1 MVFLFDFTVCLFVF
15 ESDAI
20 LYQVQEL
27 GIMNDSTSTAVLPP
41 WLKWLEGCSSTN
53 TWAIEHLA
61 QLDHGTVVFTR
72 HQTQGRGQNGRVWYS
87 PPGVLTL
94 SVILDGIP
102 TSQLSGF
109 SLIAG
114 LAVVY
119 AIEDLIP
126 RLQNQLRLKWT
137 NDVWLNQRKL
147 AGILCEGVT
156 NSLSNGTKLVVGIG
170 LNHQADFAN
179 LEISSVINPISLH
192 EVVPI
197 IPGAVPLL
205 ERLRHYLLQ
214 SAGLFQSSQH
224 FSTLLAAVRDR
235 DALLGKQV
243 TIELSKEQISGEAIG
258 LDDRGCLRLRLS
270 DGTIRVFMSGHVI
283 FAE

>member
-1 MVFLFDFTVCLFVF
+1 MFL
-15 ESDAI
+15 SQDAI
-20 LYQVQEL
+20 LYQVKEL
-27 GIMNDSTSTAVLPP
+27 GIMNDSTSAAIPPLPP
-41 WLKWLEGCSSTN
+41 WLEWLEVCPSTN

-61 QLDHGTVVFTR
+61 QLDHGTVVVTR
-72 HQTQGRGQNGRVWYS
+72 HQTHGRGQNGRIWYS

-94 SVILDGIP
+94 SVILDRIP

-126 RLQNQLRLKWT
+126 SLQNQLRLKWT

-170 LNHQADFAN
+170 LNHHADFAN
-179 LEISSVINPISLH
+179 LEISSIRNPISLH

-197 IPGAVPLL
+197 IPHEVPLL

-214 SAGLFQSSQH
+214 TAGLFQSSQH
-224 FSTLLAAVRDR
+224 LSCLSTLLAAVRDR
-235 DALLGKQV
+235 DALLGKQI
-243 TIELSKEQISGEAIG
+243 TIELSGEQISGEAIG
-258 LDDRGCLRLRLS
+258 IDDRGYLRLQLS
-270 DGTIRVFMSGHVI
+270 DGTIRVFISGHVI

>member
-1 MVFLFDFTVCLFVF
+1 
-15 ESDAI
+15 
-20 LYQVQEL
+20 
-27 GIMNDSTSTAVLPP
+27 MNDFISAAIDPLPS
-41 WLKWLEGCSSTN
+41 WLKWLEVCPSTN

-61 QLDHGTVVFTR
+61 QLDHGTVIFTR
-72 HQTQGRGQNGRVWYS
+72 RQTQGHGQNGRVWHS

-94 SVILDGIP
+94 SVVLDRVP
-102 TSQLSGF
+102 TAQLSGF

-114 LAVVY
+114 LAVIY

-126 RLQNQLRLKWT
+126 SLHNQLRLKWT

-147 AGILCEGVT
+147 AGVLCEGVT
-156 NSLSNGTKLVVGIG
+156 NNLSDGTKLVVGIG
-170 LNHQADFAN
+170 LNHRANFAN
-179 LEISSVINPISLH
+179 LEIGSVRNPISLH

-197 IPGAVPLL
+197 VPDEILLL

-214 SAGLFQSSQH
+214 TVGILQSSH
-224 FSTLLAAVRDR
+224 YSTCFSALLAAVRDR
-235 DALLGKQV
+235 DALLGKQI

-258 LDDRGCLRLRLS
+258 IDDRGCLQLRLS
-270 DGTIRVFMSGHVI
+270 NGTIRTFTSGHVI